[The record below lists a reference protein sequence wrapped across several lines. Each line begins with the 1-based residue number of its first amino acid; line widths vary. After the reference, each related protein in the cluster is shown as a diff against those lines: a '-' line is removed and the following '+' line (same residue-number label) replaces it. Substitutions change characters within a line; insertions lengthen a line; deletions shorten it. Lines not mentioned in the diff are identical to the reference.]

1 MKRLSWALVIPDIVE
16 VCDVNGDYGFGLDDY
31 DYGLDID
38 GSLIGD
44 RNPKVPKQ
52 LSFCILNQTLCF
64 EPPAMAILR
73 QRVLPL
79 AEAAPLSA
87 ESPLVDPLGPPQ
99 ALSQSL
105 EPPSLP
111 LGDPPGTTPGP
122 PSWAGSPPTRR
133 PPTFSRITRFTNT
146 RAREFTNTN
155 QLVPSKELAGKCAPC
170 HRRVIV
176 CK

>member
-1 MKRLSWALVIPDIVE
+1 MSWALFILVPDIGE
-16 VCDVNGDYGFGLDDY
+16 VCDANDDYGLGLDDS
-31 DYGLDID
+31 GN
-38 GSLIGD
+38 
-44 RNPKVPKQ
+44 RNLRVPKKKY
-52 LSFCILNQTLCF
+52 IYIQTLCF
-64 EPPAMAILR
+64 QPPAMAILR
-73 QRVLPL
+73 QRVPPL